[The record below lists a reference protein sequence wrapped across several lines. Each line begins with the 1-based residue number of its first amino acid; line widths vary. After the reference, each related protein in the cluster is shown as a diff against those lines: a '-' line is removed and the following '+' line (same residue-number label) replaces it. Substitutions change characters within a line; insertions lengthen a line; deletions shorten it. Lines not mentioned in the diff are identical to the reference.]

1 MDRFSL
7 SQIRQ
12 TSYYIPIVIFLFFGG
27 FYLLTARGN
36 VSEADGIINFMTT
49 RALVETSSLSLPCDL
64 PSRLVTQ
71 GVNGVCYGKYGIG
84 LPLMSV
90 PLYLTGRLI
99 SGPAPANPNEL
110 SLPRLFVSTLNQLV
124 TAVTCSILYILG
136 FKITGNKK
144 QAVELTLVFGLFT
157 IAWPYAST
165 SFSQPIIG
173 FLLLATIALIYTS
186 HSLTNSLLAGIFLGW
201 AFLVRLD
208 SLPLIMV
215 VGIWAVNKMWT
226 TRTTKSSSAKV
237 DKAFISS
244 IAAIVLPIAA
254 SFILFGVIQLNHFGS
269 LFQTGYEGEAWS
281 HPFLTGF
288 FGQLFSFGK
297 GIMFYS
303 PLVLL
308 VPFGLSILYR
318 EGIKDLPILATIL
331 FLLQLL
337 IYSSWWSWS
346 GGWAWGPRFLVPALP
361 LFMIGLL
368 PWSRSKLS
376 IIKLLLACFIL
387 VSFIVQMV
395 GVSTDPLQY
404 FAGREIVEQ
413 QLLFNPTVSPIWVQF
428 QFLLSKEVSLLIPS
442 KGHGVLSQGQTILWA
457 AVALLLLTVSGREL
471 TKTAS

>member
-1 MDRFSL
+1 MDKFSL

-12 TSYYIPIVIFLFFGG
+12 TSYYIPVIIFLFFGG

-49 RALVETSSLSLPCDL
+49 RALVETSSFSLPCDL
-64 PSRLVTQ
+64 PRKLVTQ
-71 GVNGVCYGKYGIG
+71 GANDVCYGKYGIG

-110 SLPRLFVSTLNQLV
+110 SLPRLLVSTLNQWV

-136 FKITGNKK
+136 FKMTGNKK
-144 QAVELTLVFGLFT
+144 QAVELALVFGLFT

-165 SFSQPIIG
+165 NFSQPIIG
-173 FLLLATIALIYTS
+173 FLLLAAVAFIYKS
-186 HSLTNSLLAGIFLGW
+186 HSLVSNLLAGIFLGG

-215 VGIWAVNKMWT
+215 VGIWAVSKMWPSHKARST
-226 TRTTKSSSAKV
+226 LAKV

-244 IAAIVLPIAA
+244 IAVILLPIAA
-254 SFILFGVIQLNHFGS
+254 SLIIFSLIQLNHFGS

-297 GIMFYS
+297 GIVFYS

-308 VPFGLSILYR
+308 VPFGLFTLYK
-318 EGIKDLPILATIL
+318 EGIKDLSILAAIF

-368 PWSRSKLS
+368 PWLKNKSSFTKL
-376 IIKLLLACFIL
+376 ILACFIL
-387 VSFIVQMV
+387 VSFVVQLV
-395 GVSTDPLQY
+395 GVTTDPLQY
-404 FAGREIVEQ
+404 FAGREIVAQ
-413 QLLFNPTVSPIWVQF
+413 QLLFDPTVSPIWVQF

-442 KGHGVLSQGQTILWA
+442 KGHGVLNQGQTIVWA
-457 AVALLLLTVSGREL
+457 AVALLLLTLSGREL
-471 TKTAS
+471 TKTVS